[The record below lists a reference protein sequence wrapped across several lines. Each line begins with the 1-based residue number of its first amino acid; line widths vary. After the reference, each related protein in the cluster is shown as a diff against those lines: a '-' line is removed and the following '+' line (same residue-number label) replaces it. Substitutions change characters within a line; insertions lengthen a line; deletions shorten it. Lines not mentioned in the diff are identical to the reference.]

1 MRPVRSA
8 QAGEQFVVLADARP
22 TVQVI
27 AGLRISYNH
36 RIVVRRIAAATGH
49 K

>member
-8 QAGEQFVVLADARP
+8 QAGEQFVILADARP
-22 TVQVI
+22 TVQAI
-27 AGLRISYNH
+27 SGLRIAYNH
-36 RIVVRRIAAATGH
+36 RIMVWPIAAAAGH